1 MGFVGLGHIMRLRHL
16 AMALSNLPPHPQ
28 HDVSLEQYATEGDFA
43 ARWIAEM
50 VERGDLDEATKVAD
64 LGAGNGILGIGCS
77 LAGAASTLLVEKDPA
92 CQHDYEGVE
101 WLIGDI
107 SEWNG
112 HDVDLVIMNPPW
124 GVQISM
130 ADRPF
135 LEAAFNSNAKVIYL
149 LHSTKARHIQPLAK
163 SLGWLGEEALG
174 GTFRL
179 PAQYEHHRS
188 REEGTKVTV
197 WRFVRN

>member
-64 LGAGNGILGIGCS
+64 LGAGNGILGIGCY

-92 CQHDYEGVE
+92 CQHDYEGARYQANVWE
-101 WLIGDI
+101 QRK
-107 SEWNG
+107 
-112 HDVDLVIMNPPW
+112 HHAHLVIPN
-124 GVQISM
+124 
-130 ADRPF
+130 
-135 LEAAFNSNAKVIYL
+135 
-149 LHSTKARHIQPLAK
+149 
-163 SLGWLGEEALG
+163 
-174 GTFRL
+174 
-179 PAQYEHHRS
+179 
-188 REEGTKVTV
+188 
-197 WRFVRN
+197 

>member
-1 MGFVGLGHIMRLRHL
+1 MDFADFGDFMRLRHL

-43 ARWIAEM
+43 ARWIAEI
-50 VERGDLDEATKVAD
+50 VGRGDLNEQTRVVD
-64 LGAGNGILGIGCS
+64 LGAGNGILGIGCH
-77 LAGAASTLLVEKDPA
+77 LAGAATTLLIEKDKH

-101 WLIGDI
+101 WLIGDVK
-107 SEWNG
+107 EWDGN
-112 HDVDLVIMNPPW
+112 DVDLVIMNPPW

-135 LEAAFNSNAKVIYL
+135 LETAFNSEAQVIYL
-149 LHSTKARHIQPLAK
+149 LHSAKATHVLPLAK
-163 SLGWLGEEALG
+163 SLNWDGEIALSG
-174 GTFRL
+174 AFKL

-188 REEGTKVTV
+188 REGVTKVTV
-197 WRFVRN
+197 WRFIRN